1 MRCLRSGLFLTVVSA
16 TVAVAGQACSSGPR
30 KRPRSPDT
38 VIIRDTPAVLRDT
51 VLAQA
56 SMQGI
61 EPILVSGY
69 GLVVGLNNTGGGD
82 APGPVR
88 AAMER
93 EMLIMGVGKEIGP
106 FRGLSPDDILND
118 KRTAVVIVSA
128 AVPPGAPKGLTFDVR
143 VDALPGTATT
153 SLEGGRLY
161 TTRLFRGLVRPGMP
175 ATQPIAIAKG
185 EVFINPFADPAR
197 QGTDAIHRNAG
208 RVLGG
213 GTLTNPSAVM
223 LTLDAPSHGRVVAI
237 ADAINSRFPRGRGE
251 DPAARGRNEETIEI
265 SVPASYRE
273 NAGDF
278 FNLVR
283 HLRVDRLFPEE
294 AAKRY
299 VVALREQPEISE
311 SLAWCLEALGPVAI
325 PHVRTMYDYPEVRPR
340 MAAITAG
347 ARLGDLAARKHLEDI
362 VLTGPR
368 GLRVGAINLLAGLP
382 TDPKVN
388 EFIRDLLNS
397 PDLEVRIAAYEGL
410 VRRRDPWIE
419 RRRVAGKFILDI
431 VPSAEPMVFATLQ
444 KEPRIAVFGEG
455 LKVRRP
461 VFASAWDD
469 RLLVSAQSES
479 DPLRVFYRDY
489 RGPQLIQ
496 GEIPPGMADFIQY
509 LAHRT
514 TPEEPAPGLDLTYS
528 EVVGALATMLAQG
541 LASAPFVP
549 ETDALELQMIRLRES
564 EYGQER
570 PEFDVAELR
579 QAEPPPPLDPRADAP
594 SEDAVMSS
602 GGDGPAVQPS
612 KKSRV
617 VPLPPKP
624 ARRQAGKGD
633 GSRGY

>member
-1 MRCLRSGLFLTVVSA
+1 MQSLRTGWFLLALAAAIAALTP
-16 TVAVAGQACSSGPR
+16 ACAARPR
-30 KRPRSPDT
+30 KRPRAPDT
-38 VIIRDTPAVLRDT
+38 VVIRDTPAVLRDT

-128 AVPPGAPKGLTFDVR
+128 AIPPGAPKGLNFDVR
-143 VDALPGTATT
+143 VDALPGSATT

-161 TTRLFRGLVRPGMP
+161 TTRLFRGLVRPSMP
-175 ATQPIAIAKG
+175 ATQPIALAKG
-185 EVFINPFADPAR
+185 EVFINPFADPAK
-197 QGTDAIHRNAG
+197 QGAESVYRTAG

-213 GTLTNPSAVM
+213 GVLTNPSAVL
-223 LTLDAPSHGRVVAI
+223 LTTDAPSHDRVVAI

-251 DPAARGRNEETIEI
+251 EAAARGRNEETVEI
-265 SVPASYRE
+265 NVPASYRE

-299 VVALREQPEISE
+299 IAALREQPEISE

-325 PHVRTMYDYPEVRPR
+325 PHARTMYDYPEVRPR

-347 ARLGDLAARKHLEDI
+347 ARLGDLASRVPLQEI
-362 VLTGPR
+362 VLTGPP
-368 GLRVGAINLLAGLP
+368 GLRVGAITLLAGLP

-419 RRRVAGKFILDI
+419 RRRAGDKFILDL

-444 KEPRIAVFGEG
+444 KEPRIAVFGDG

-461 VFASAWDD
+461 VFATAWDN

-479 DPLRVFYRDY
+479 APLRVFYRDY

-496 GEIPPGMADFIQY
+496 GEIPPGMAEFIQY
-509 LAHRT
+509 LAHQT
-514 TPEEPAPGLDLTYS
+514 TPEEPAPGLNLTYS
-528 EVVGALATMLAQG
+528 EVVGALATMLSQG
-541 LASAPFVP
+541 LAAAPFVP
-549 ETDALELQMIRLRES
+549 QTDALELQMIRLRES
-564 EYGQER
+564 EHGQER
-570 PEFDVAELR
+570 PEFDHDELKKAE
-579 QAEPPPPLDPRADAP
+579 AKPPEPPQAGAVAAAGSDDADAP
-594 SEDAVMSS
+594 
-602 GGDGPAVQPS
+602 PAAPPAKRS
-612 KKSRV
+612 YV
-617 VPLPPKP
+617 VPLSPKTTGRP
-624 ARRQAGKGD
+624 AGKGD
-633 GSRGY
+633 GSKGY